1 MLREREK
8 KKRREGE
15 KGRNDEEMS
24 GTSVADGTAID
35 PPPAPSTAKP
45 SKLMSRRL
53 TQLADAN
60 DKFVKGVHV
69 TANKNLVPLCKKMTK
84 VNTSLHKLSDLVR
97 HTSRST
103 RIVNAELTDFSVKLL
118 QHATDHND
126 LLPCFSSLAND
137 GRKFTGSTPGKSIG
151 FVQWQHLTKSKEYRK
166 DLYEQYLSLKDFD
179 TNKHIVQDLPR
190 TFGDVPPYKQGAGDV
205 GSSAIHQSLRNVLH
219 AYALHDPQVGYVQGM
234 NLIAGFLLACSAE
247 SLGKLKQGQKNGKGD
262 ENRKARVDERQTF
275 WVFARLMKMPKYNLR
290 QFFLP
295 NMPRLMVMAYQ
306 MDMLMS
312 EWTGKNQQELFE
324 HFKRLDIDT
333 KTWFATWALTL
344 FSSTMPW
351 HMLRQAW
358 GFIFQKG
365 VNIGVVSIT
374 MAILQTSTQR
384 LLLCTDKNELLNLL
398 KSKAIFLEIIVDAQ
412 AMLAICKQNIDSGM
426 VTQSKLDRLEVE
438 YYGQSA

>member
-1 MLREREK
+1 MP
-8 KKRREGE
+8 
-15 KGRNDEEMS
+15 
-24 GTSVADGTAID
+24 GTSEANGAADGTAD
-35 PPPAPSTAKP
+35 APPPAPSTAEP
-45 SKLMSRRL
+45 SKLVARRL

-69 TANKNLVPLCKKMTK
+69 TANKNIMPLCKKMTK
-84 VNTSLHKLSDLVR
+84 VNASLHKLSDLVR

-126 LLPCFSSLAND
+126 LLPCFSALAND
-137 GRKFTGSTPGKSIG
+137 RRTSNGSSAGKRTG
-151 FVQWQHLTKSKEYRK
+151 FVHWQHLTKSKEFRK
-166 DLYEQYLSLKDFD
+166 DLYQQYLNLKDFD

-190 TFGDVPPYKQGAGDV
+190 TFGDVAPFKQGAGDV
-205 GSSAIHQSLRNVLH
+205 GTSAIHQSLRNVLH

-247 SLGKLKQGQKNGKGD
+247 SLGKSKQGQRSGKGD
-262 ENRKARVDERQTF
+262 ESRKVDERQTF

-295 NMPRLMVMAYQ
+295 DMPRLMVMAYQ
-306 MDMLMS
+306 MDTLMS
-312 EWTGKNQQELFE
+312 EWTGKNEQELFE

-344 FSSTMPW
+344 FSSSMPW
-351 HMLRQAW
+351 HMLRQVW
-358 GFIFQKG
+358 SFIFQKG
-365 VNIGVVSIT
+365 VNIGVVSMT

-384 LLLCTDKNELLNLL
+384 LLLCADKNEVLNLL
-398 KSKAIFLEIIVDAQ
+398 KSKAIFLEIVVDAQ
-412 AMLAICKQNIDSGM
+412 ALLAVCKQNIDSGM
-426 VTQSKLDRLEVE
+426 VTQRKLDRLEVE
-438 YYGQSA
+438 YYGKSA